1 MSPRQPAAETRPRA
15 RRTVRSRPVISR
27 VHSFI
32 LEGIDAVPC
41 EIEADYRESDDPR
54 TMIVGLPDASVRE
67 SQQRVRAAIR
77 NSGYWFPRGRLTL
90 NLAPAD
96 VRKEGPVYDLPIAL
110 AVLSTGT
117 TITGNP
123 PEETPRL
130 EDYFV
135 AGELAL
141 DGRVR
146 AVRGAVSLAIL
157 ARMRQRRGVIVPRDN
172 AAEAAVV
179 DGVDVR
185 GVETLAQV
193 IAMLNGKEA
202 VAPHATIDV
211 EALVAATEPEID
223 FGDVRGQEAAKRA
236 LTIAAAGAHNVL
248 MIGPAGTGKTMMAR
262 ALPGVL
268 PPLSRDEALEVTRIY
283 SSAGKLA
290 RNGPLCTRRPV
301 RSPHHTASGPAI
313 VGGGTVPRPGDVSL
327 AHRGVLFLD
336 EMAEFS
342 RHVLETL
349 RQPLEEGWVT
359 VARTHGS
366 VRFPARFMLV
376 GAVNPTPKG
385 SAGADEASRRAM
397 EKYLGRLSGPLIDR
411 IDLHVEVPAVHYR
424 QLTSGRR
431 GTDSAEIRKRVLEAR
446 RRQSERQGAALPNAE
461 LSGRLLD
468 RHAPLDEP
476 GRALLGQAMSELGL
490 SARAYDKVRRVA
502 RTIADL
508 ESSERVEVHHAAEA
522 IQYRLLDRMT

>member
-1 MSPRQPAAETRPRA
+1 M
-15 RRTVRSRPVISR
+15 ISR
-27 VHSFI
+27 VHSFV

-41 EIEADYRESDDPR
+41 EIEADYRYSDEPK
-54 TMIVGLPDASVRE
+54 MLIVGLPDASVRE
-67 SQQRVRAAIR
+67 SQQRVRTAIH
-77 NSGYWFPRGRLTL
+77 NGGYSFPRGRVTI

-110 AVLSTGT
+110 AVLSAGN
-117 TITGNP
+117 TITGNR
-123 PEETPRL
+123 PEGALRL
-130 EDYFV
+130 EDLLI

-146 AVRGAVSLAIL
+146 AIRGAVSLALL
-157 ARMRQRRGVIVPRDN
+157 ARKRRRRGVIVPREN
-172 AAEAAVV
+172 APEAAVV
-179 DGVDVR
+179 DGVEVL

-193 IAMLNGKEA
+193 VTMLKGGPAVEA
-202 VAPHATIDV
+202 HPTIDV
-211 EALVAATEPEID
+211 EALVAATEAEID

-236 LTIAAAGAHNVL
+236 LTVAAAGAHNVL

-283 SSAGKLA
+283 SSAGKLPRGGA
-290 RNGPLCTRRPV
+290 LCTRRPV
-301 RSPHHTASGPAI
+301 RAPHHTASGPAI
-313 VGGGTVPRPGDVSL
+313 VGGGTIPRPGDVSL

-342 RHVLETL
+342 RSVLETL

-376 GAVNPTPKG
+376 GAVNPTAKG
-385 SAGADEASRRAM
+385 SGGADEMSRRAM
-397 EKYLGRLSGPLIDR
+397 EKYLARLSGPLIDR
-411 IDLHVEVPAVHYR
+411 IDIHVEVPAVHYR

-431 GTDSAEIRKRVLEAR
+431 GTDSATIRERVLAAR
-446 RRQSERQGAALPNAE
+446 RRQAERQGPATPNAE

-468 RHAPLDEP
+468 GHAPLDEP

-508 ESSERVEVHHAAEA
+508 EESDRVEVHHAAEA